1 MPACLH
7 EAYEPRYELAG
18 WISRLSLFFFLFGA
32 CQCPY
37 PAYAYA
43 YAAMGTER
51 RHSVPL

>member
-1 MPACLH
+1 MSWQVDLP
-7 EAYEPRYELAG
+7 
-18 WISRLSLFFFLFGA
+18 SLSFFFFSVHANAL
-32 CQCPY
+32 Y